1 MSVKCILYYLLRY
14 ATFGIKLCI
23 YVFHLVFKKERYL
36 LLNVYCLFSQEG
48 MDYGIQSTLYVLA
61 IFEWSFSTIDLAER
75 IGKGNVRSLINT
87 NLCFCLGVE
96 AFWAGKWFEFK
107 AKDLNTLLRTIQT
120 YGYSLFISFFW
131 IPHVCQHSFINI
143 TPTKSR
149 VNTQKDSCAKVI
161 SSSLEDCK
169 ENITCLFDK
178 QHPTEIWSKIIIS
191 KYQKESK

>member
-1 MSVKCILYYLLRY
+1 MKVFGTKFEDISCSCYNTLSVKCILYYLLRY

-96 AFWAGKWFEFK
+96 GFWAGKWFEFK
-107 AKDLNTLLRTIQT
+107 EKDLNIPSANHSNIWLLPLYIIFLNPPHLSTFFYQYHSNEIQ
-120 YGYSLFISFFW
+120 GKYSKRLMCQSYFFIF
-131 IPHVCQHSFINI
+131 
-143 TPTKSR
+143 R
-149 VNTQKDSCAKVI
+149 R
-161 SSSLEDCK
+161 L
-169 ENITCLFDK
+169 
-178 QHPTEIWSKIIIS
+178 
-191 KYQKESK
+191 